1 LHARLA
7 RYVQSYLDPTSF
19 DHPSHRTDKGQET
32 ARLRTDFA
40 GVAQRSIA
48 CDRFTSTQKIV
59 AELREQAESIHGNQN
74 LLGINQTIALADES
88 LVACLPIS
96 IWTVR
101 KPTKRTFEMISYYF
115 MGQASTEELVAHV
128 ARLSKHDELTISDS

>member
-1 LHARLA
+1 MVAPLFERLH
-7 RYVQSYLDPTSF
+7 LDKCDRDKAAKRELHYDKLCMLVLLDMFNPTVI
-19 DHPSHRTDKGQET
+19 
-32 ARLRTDFA
+32 LL
-40 GVAQRSIA
+40 RSI
-48 CDRFTSTQKIV
+48 TQ
-59 AELREQAESIHGNQN
+59 ATELREQAESIHGNQN
-74 LLGINQTIALADES
+74 LLGINQTIALADGS

-101 KPTKRTFEMISYYF
+101 KPTKRTFEMINYYF